1 MSMLWFLSVLK
12 RQLTL
17 LTSKSFHLK
26 WTFTEYKERCL
37 VDGFPS
43 RISSLLAP
51 LLSIVNELP
60 ICARFFFSFSCFFF
74 FFRDNEIISMT
85 QERRRG
91 EEPSLPFTPV
101 PLAVLN
107 NDGNQRLL
115 HMGHRC
121 KQARDFTNDKRVSWD
136 ESNCALSLC
145 RLRWVWNFF
154 RVLTIK
160 HIPETGP
167 RHNTGSFHKL
177 FWGGCMH

>member
-1 MSMLWFLSVLK
+1 MVSLGFKKAIDTIDQQILSSKVNLYGIQGKMSRGW
-12 RQLTL
+12 
-17 LTSKSFHLK
+17 
-26 WTFTEYKERCL
+26 
-37 VDGFPS
+37 
-43 RISSLLAP
+43 
-51 LLSIVNELP
+51 
-60 ICARFFFSFSCFFF
+60 FSFSYFFAFSPPFIHCERVANLRPFFF

-121 KQARDFTNDKRVSWD
+121 KQARDFTNDMRVSWD

-160 HIPETGP
+160 HITETGP
-167 RHNTGSFHKL
+167 RHNTRSFHKL

>member
-1 MSMLWFLSVLK
+1 MNLY
-12 RQLTL
+12 R
-17 LTSKSFHLK
+17 
-26 WTFTEYKERCL
+26 TFTEYKERCL

-51 LLSIVNELP
+51 LLSIVYINDLP
-60 ICARFFFSFSCFFF
+60 NCARFVFFFFSCF
-74 FFRDNEIISMT
+74 FFRDNEIIS
-85 QERRRG
+85 RRRD
-91 EEPSLPFTPV
+91 EKRSL
-101 PLAVLN
+101 LSS
-107 NDGNQRLL
+107 L
-115 HMGHRC
+115 HLFLSRYWVMTVTSACYTVCETARGHSTNRIKWGYRC
-121 KQARDFTNDKRVSWD
+121 KQARDFTNDTRVSWD

-145 RLRWVWNFF
+145 RLRWVWNFV